1 MRQMCTGSFLALQLS
16 TCHCMPA
23 SWSRTALCSLRPV
36 LQLQPRAHARLL
48 ATRYIKVRLITA
60 ALFAVALSSDLEC
73 QPAIACVRSCTAAPP
88 LTLPITSSAKQP

>member
-23 SWSRTALCSLRPV
+23 SWSRTALCSLPLV

-48 ATRYIKVRLITA
+48 AVRYIKVGLLSA
-60 ALFAVALSSDLEC
+60 ALFAEALSSDLEC
-73 QPAIACVRSCTAAPP
+73 QPSIACVHSCTAAPP
-88 LTLPITSSAKQP
+88 LTLPINSSAKQP